1 MKRVDILGRR
11 RVLDHKVFKVDA
23 ATLRFERYDGT
34 MTPPVERLVFER
46 GDSVAA
52 LVRLRDD
59 DRLLFTEQFRFPT
72 MEKGPGWLVE
82 IFAGSVEPGETPD
95 ATLRRELEEELGYRA
110 EQVEAIA
117 TFYLSPGGSSERV
130 WLYYV
135 ETSESARVS
144 AGGGIVA
151 EHEDIRIVAMSSAEA
166 RVALDDHRFGDAKT
180 IIALQWLF
188 GRSDR

>member
-1 MKRVDILGRR
+1 MKRVDILERR
-11 RVLDHKVFKVDA
+11 RVLDHKIFKVDA

-52 LVRLRDD
+52 VVRLRDV

-72 MEKGPGWLVE
+72 TEKGPGWLME
-82 IFAGSVEPGETPD
+82 IFAGSVEPGEAPD
-95 ATLRRELEEELGYRA
+95 ATLRRELEEEFGYRA
-110 EQVEAIA
+110 EHVEAIA
-117 TFYLSPGGSSERV
+117 TFYVSPGGSSERI

-144 AGGGIVA
+144 AGGGLAA
-151 EHEDIRIVAMSSAEA
+151 EHEDIRVVSFSGAEA
-166 RVALDDHRFGDAKT
+166 RAAFDDHRFADAKT

-188 GRSDR
+188 NRLDR